1 MNYEAWAEWYDVVY
15 ATEGPVEVNFYV
27 DLARQSH
34 GPVLEIGVG
43 TGRIAIPTAR
53 AGIDVVGVDIASAML
68 DTARRKSA
76 KARVRQGRLELV
88 QADMRKFD
96 LGRKF
101 RLVTIPARTLLL
113 ADDIESQRATLVN
126 AKRHLAR
133 GGRLAFNVFVPD
145 PHLLAPDSDRTPF
158 FWEEV
163 VNPANGRRCILWA
176 LNRFDTVRQTNDGL
190 QIIEELD
197 ERNEVVRKVY
207 LDVRIR
213 YLHPTEVRLLVESCE
228 LKLVDVFGGFDRV
241 PFDEHSPEMICICRA
256 A

>member
-1 MNYEAWAEWYDVVY
+1 MNYDAWAEWYDVVY
-15 ATEGPVEVNFYV
+15 ATEGPGESDFYV
-27 DLARQSH
+27 DLARRSR

-53 AGIDVVGVDIASAML
+53 AGMSVVGVDIARAML
-68 DTARRKSA
+68 EATHQKAE
-76 KARVRQGRLELV
+76 KARIPQGRLELV
-88 QADMRKFD
+88 QADMRTLD

-101 RLVTIPARTLLL
+101 PLVTIPARTLLL

-145 PHLLAPDSDRTPF
+145 PHMLAPDSDRTPF

-197 ERNEVVRKVY
+197 ERSEVARKVY

-213 YLHPTEVRLLVESCE
+213 YLHPTETQLLVESCG
-228 LKLVDVFGGFDRV
+228 LKLVDVFGSFDGT
-241 PFDEHSPEMICICRA
+241 PFDEHSPEMICVCRA